1 MRERERQRQQK
12 KQRERTMLGLAP
24 LSFLE
29 DPTSFPSYERGF
41 KTHYCFGA
49 FPQEVLRSSGGFSIF
64 KAVGVLKAS
73 FTLGVLALN
82 TEQL

>member
-1 MRERERQRQQK
+1 MRERERGNK
-12 KQRERTMLGLAP
+12 KKKERTMLGLTP

-29 DPTSFPSYERGF
+29 DPTSSPSYERGF
-41 KTHYCFGA
+41 KTHCCFGG
-49 FPQEVLRSSGGFSIF
+49 FQQEVLWSSGGFSIF